1 MSIRA
6 WTLRVAGPL
15 AVLACASLGL
25 LLARAG
31 LGRLRGLRR
40 SQPSTRWNA
49 PQ

>member
-31 LGRLRGLRR
+31 LSRLSRNRTSARRYALR
-40 SQPSTRWNA
+40 
-49 PQ
+49 